1 MLKRSNSK
9 FDSGNWSEVNGL
21 PGQND
26 MLNFLRDLAGR
37 DKNRCFTRRQ
47 LMDEVAKEFQ
57 IPAHVQEAEGPN
69 SNTSGYYTRLTYLIA
84 DAIQGVRRADGAA
97 FLKRLEFNVYQ
108 HIEGDG
114 KIAVEFRKF
123 ARSKKQVDVP
133 LIETP
138 LEEAIY
144 LIRHANK
151 IGIAIAELHSM
162 IKDKFDGETWN
173 LAVLRA

>member
-21 PGQND
+21 PGQQD
-26 MLNFLRDLAGR
+26 MVNFLRDLAGR

-47 LMDEVAKEFQ
+47 LMEEVAREFE
-57 IPAHVQEAEGPN
+57 IPAHVQEAEGPK

-84 DAIQGVRRADGAA
+84 DGIQGVRRADGVA

-114 KIAVEFRKF
+114 KIAVEFRTF
-123 ARSKKQVDVP
+123 ARSKKQVAVP

-144 LIRHANK
+144 LIRHAAK
-151 IGIAIAELHSM
+151 IGIAVNELRSM
-162 IKDKFDGETWN
+162 VADKFDGETWN
-173 LAVLRA
+173 LAAARA

>member
-1 MLKRSNSK
+1 MLKRSKSK
-9 FDSGNWSEVNGL
+9 FDTGNWSEVNGL

-26 MLNFLRDLAGR
+26 MLAFLRDLAGR

-47 LMDEVAKEFQ
+47 LMEEVAREFE

-69 SNTSGYYTRLTYLIA
+69 SNTAGYYTRLTYLIA

-108 HIEGDG
+108 HVEGDG
-114 KIAVEFRKF
+114 KIAVEFRTF
-123 ARSKKQVDVP
+123 ARSKKQEVP
-133 LIETP
+133 IIETP

-144 LIRHANK
+144 LIRHAGK
-151 IGIAIAELHSM
+151 IGISSTELRSM
-162 IKDKFDGETWN
+162 TGDKFDGETWN
-173 LAVLRA
+173 LAVARA